1 MIDFSVV
8 LSAAAIILEDRKL
21 ADYNHGM
28 EYPQAVLKPRKSRP
42 FYARHPWVLDSAIER
57 VEGSPVDGDVV
68 DLLSEKGKF
77 LARGFYNSQSRI
89 RLRLYTWNVAENI
102 DETFWRQ
109 RLATAIAWRRELGY
123 DDPRGAA
130 RLVFSEGDRLSG
142 LIVDRYAGY
151 LAVQVTALGVARRL
165 TEIAPLLLELSGA
178 KGIVL
183 RTEKGIKQAEGLE
196 LRDGPYCGET
206 PSEMI
211 EIVENGLRYAVD
223 LTEGQK
229 TGCYLDQRE
238 NRKTTAGYLRGRRVL
253 DVFCYNGGFSLAAA
267 ALGGA
272 ADILG
277 IDASAKAVAA
287 AEHNAR
293 INGIGNVRFQAGDA
307 FKTLEQLAEAGEIF
321 QAVILD
327 PPKFARSRGALA
339 EALRAYHWLNRLAL
353 KVLAPGGILV
363 TCSCSGHVTRQ
374 DFAEMLVGVSQQS
387 HRDIQILEQRGAA
400 PDHPVLTSCGEGE
413 YLKCFICRVL

>member
-1 MIDFSVV
+1 
-8 LSAAAIILEDRKL
+8 
-21 ADYNHGM
+21 M
-28 EYPQAVLKPRKSRP
+28 EYVKVILKPRKSRP

-57 VEGSPVDGDVV
+57 IEGRTADGDVV
-68 DLLSEKGKF
+68 DLLNEKGKF
-77 LARGFYNSQSRI
+77 IARGFINSLSRI
-89 RLRLYTWNVAENI
+89 RVRLYSWNSAETL
-102 DETFWRQ
+102 DEAFWRR
-109 RLATAIAWRRELGY
+109 RLETAIRWRRELGY

-130 RLVFSEGDRLSG
+130 RLVFSEGDCLSG
-142 LIVDRYAGY
+142 LIVDRYAEY
-151 LAVQVTALGVARRL
+151 LAVQATSLGMALRL
-165 TEIAPLLLELSGA
+165 PQIAPILLELTGA

-196 LRDGPYCGET
+196 LRDGPYLGET
-206 PSEMI
+206 PSGAI
-211 EIVENGLRYAVD
+211 EILENGLRYAVD
-223 LTEGQK
+223 LSEGQK

-238 NRKTTAGYLRGRRVL
+238 NRKAAAGYLRGRRVL
-253 DVFCYNGGFSLAAA
+253 DMFCYNGGFSLAAA

-272 ADILG
+272 AEILG

-287 AEHNAR
+287 AEHNAQ
-293 INGIGNVRFQAGDA
+293 INGVANVRFQAGDA
-307 FKTLEQLAEAGEIF
+307 FHSLEQLAQTGEIF

-327 PPKFARSRGALA
+327 PPKFARSRSSLA

-363 TCSCSGHVTRQ
+363 TCSCSGHVARQ
-374 DFAEMLVGVSQQS
+374 DFAEMLIGVSQQS
-387 HRDIQILEQRGAA
+387 HRDVQILEQRGAA